1 MSEAKRP
8 AAMTWM
14 WPLILSIPLPSLLNM
29 YGYAKQNFLS
39 VDLIIAGGGILASGL
54 LLWLVVL
61 PRTAAIPVA
70 DPDRSI
76 AWHTALAVPF
86 VVLGALIAGLGA
98 ALLLVPGDPRS
109 VNIAWAS
116 FCILMLID
124 LGVIMARALRVFA
137 VRPRND

>member
-1 MSEAKRP
+1 
-8 AAMTWM
+8 
-14 WPLILSIPLPSLLNM
+14 
-29 YGYAKQNFLS
+29 
-39 VDLIIAGGGILASGL
+39 
-54 LLWLVVL
+54 
-61 PRTAAIPVA
+61 
-70 DPDRSI
+70 
-76 AWHTALAVPF
+76 LAVPF

-98 ALLLVPGDPRS
+98 ALLIVPGDPRS